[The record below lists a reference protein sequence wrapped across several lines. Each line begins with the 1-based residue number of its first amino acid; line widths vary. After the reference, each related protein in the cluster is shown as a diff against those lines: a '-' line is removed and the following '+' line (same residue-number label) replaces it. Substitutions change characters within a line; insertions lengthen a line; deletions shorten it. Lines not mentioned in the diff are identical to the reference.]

1 MLLEGVLVPGMV
13 MVGENMEIRN
23 LGSDLISIMIISVSI
38 LVTITTLGSLTRARE
53 QEARPACGSASS
65 ACTRVKLLC
74 DLGGGMVILAWL
86 VIVALG
92 MVVLAVVNEFDVDGD
107 LAGCQVTMEAAM
119 EGKN

>member
-74 DLGGGMVILAWL
+74 DLGGGNDH
-86 VIVALG
+86 LG
-92 MVVLAVVNEFDVDGD
+92 SGHLGS
-107 LAGCQVTMEAAM
+107 
-119 EGKN
+119 GKRS